1 MNTMKKQTG
10 SKHIGLKILL
20 ALVLIGLIG
29 AGGAFMFYQS
39 QLNPV
44 DKQGETVVFEVKSGE
59 TLNAVLPRLENE
71 GLINSALF
79 SKIYVKLNK
88 AGSLAAGKFNLS
100 SAMSTSEIIATITD
114 ATKLI
119 HDDISITFIEGEWL
133 KHMAE
138 KFEAELNIS
147 SDELLELWNDESYIR
162 SLMDEYP
169 FLTDEIFNEKSRFYL
184 EGYLMPNTYSF
195 AKGSDAKTVT
205 EKMLSQTLKVYNQF
219 KEQMNNHDLTLH
231 ELFTLAS
238 IVQYEASKIDD
249 MKMIAGVFYNRMEI
263 GMKLQSS
270 VTVCYA
276 IDIDKGDSW
285 KACEVNPTYDSP
297 YNTYMVT
304 GLPPGPILNPGV
316 DAIEAVL
323 NPTESNYYY
332 FMADV
337 YGDGT
342 VYYAETYAQ
351 HLALVNKYLK

>member
-1 MNTMKKQTG
+1 MTKKQTG
-10 SKHIGLKILL
+10 SSTVLKLLLCPILFTVVCL
-20 ALVLIGLIG
+20 
-29 AGGAFMFYQS
+29 GGAFVFYTS
-39 QLNPV
+39 QLTPV
-44 DKQGETVVFEVKSGE
+44 SESTEEVVFEVRSGE
-59 TLNAVLPRLENE
+59 TLNAVLPRLEQE
-71 GLINSALF
+71 GLIKNTLAAKVYL
-79 SKIYVKLNK
+79 KLNET
-88 AGSLAAGKFNLS
+88 GSLAAGKFKLKAS
-100 SAMSTSEIIATITD
+100 MSTEKIIATITD

-138 KFEAELNIS
+138 KFETDLGIS
-147 SDELLELWNDESYIR
+147 ADELLELWNDEAYLR
-162 SLMDEYP
+162 SLMNEYP
-169 FLTDEIFNEKSRFYL
+169 FLTDEIFNEDSRYLL
-184 EGYLMPNTYSF
+184 EGYLMPNTYAF
-195 AKGSDAKTVT
+195 AKGSDAETVT
-205 EKMLSQTLKVYNQF
+205 KKLLDQTLKVYNEF
-219 KEQMNNHDLTLH
+219 KDQMEAHELSVH

-238 IVQYEASKIDD
+238 IVQYEASSIED
-249 MKMIAGVFYNRMEI
+249 MKMIAGVFYNRLEI

-276 IDIDKGDSW
+276 IDKEKSDSW

-297 YNTYMVT
+297 YNTYMVQ
-304 GLPPGPILNPGV
+304 GLPPGPILNPGA

-351 HLALVNKYLK
+351 HLALVEKYLR

>member
-1 MNTMKKQTG
+1 MKKQTG
-10 SKHIGLKILL
+10 SKNTGLKILL
-20 ALVLIGLIG
+20 CLVLIAMIG
-29 AGGAFMFYQS
+29 AGGAFLYYQS

-44 DKQGETVVFEVKSGE
+44 NEQAESVVFEVKSGE

-79 SKIYVKLNK
+79 SKIYIKLNG

-100 SAMSTSEIIATITD
+100 ASMSTSEIIATITN

-133 KHMAE
+133 KHMSE
-138 KFEAELNIS
+138 KFEESLGIDA
-147 SDELLELWNDESYIR
+147 DELLELWNDESYVR
-162 SLMDEYP
+162 SLMNEYP
-169 FLTDEIFNEKSRFYL
+169 FLTEEIFNEESRFLL

-195 AKGSDAKTVT
+195 AKGFDAKTVT

-219 KEQMNNHDLTLH
+219 KKQMDSHDLSIH

-238 IVQYEASKIDD
+238 IVQYEASKIED
-249 MKMIAGVFYNRMEI
+249 MRMIAGVFYNRMEI
-263 GMKLQSS
+263 GMKLKSS

-316 DAIEAVL
+316 DAIDAVL

>member
-1 MNTMKKQTG
+1 MKKTQTG
-10 SKHIGLKILL
+10 SNLVVKLLLVFGLM
-20 ALVLIGLIG
+20 AVLC
-29 AGGAFMFYQS
+29 ACGAFVFYQS

-44 DKQGETVVFEVKSGE
+44 SDDSAEIVFEVKSGE
-59 TLNAVLPRLENE
+59 TLNAVLPRLEQE

-79 SKIYVKLNK
+79 AKIYVRLSEPGN
-88 AGSLAAGKFNLS
+88 LAAGKFSLNPS
-100 SAMSTSEIIATITD
+100 MDTKEIIATITD
-114 ATKLI
+114 STKLI
-119 HDDISITFIEGEWL
+119 HDDITITFIEGEWL
-133 KHMAE
+133 KHMSE
-138 KFEAELNIS
+138 KFEAELGIDA
-147 SDELLELWNDESYIR
+147 DELMSLWNDQDYLR
-162 SLMDEYP
+162 SLMDSYP
-169 FLTDEIFNEKSRFYL
+169 FLTEDIFNEDSRYYL
-184 EGYLMPNTYSF
+184 EGYLMPNTYAF

-205 EKMLSQTLKVYNQF
+205 KKMLDQTLKVYNQF
-219 KEQMNNHDLTLH
+219 KTQMEAHELSIH

-238 IVQYEASKIDD
+238 IVQYEASKIED
-249 MKMIAGVFYNRMEI
+249 MKMIAGVFYNRMDI

-316 DAIEAVL
+316 DAIDAVL
-323 NPTESNYYY
+323 NPTENNYYY

-342 VYYAETYAQ
+342 VYFAETYAE
-351 HLALVNKYLK
+351 HLALVNKYLR

>member
-10 SKHIGLKILL
+10 SNVVVKVL
-20 ALVLIGLIG
+20 LVLILLGLLT
-29 AGGAFMFYQS
+29 AGGAFLFYQS

-44 DKQGETVVFEVKSGE
+44 SEQGETVVFEVKNGE
-59 TLNAVLPRLENE
+59 TLNAVLPRLERE

-79 SKIYVKLNK
+79 SKIYLKLNG
-88 AGSLAAGKFNLS
+88 AGSLAAGKFELNP
-100 SAMSTSEIIATITD
+100 AMSTAEILATITD
-114 ATKLI
+114 ATKLL

-133 KHMAE
+133 KHMAD
-138 KFEAELNIS
+138 KFEAELGLDS
-147 SDELLELWNDESYIR
+147 EELMALWNDENYIR
-162 SLMDEYP
+162 SLMDTYP
-169 FLTDEIFNEKSRFYL
+169 FLTEEIFNEDSRYLL
-184 EGYLMPNTYSF
+184 EGYLMPNTYMF
-195 AKGSDAKTVT
+195 AKGSEAKEVT
-205 EKMLSQTLKVYNQF
+205 EKLLSQTLKVYNQF
-219 KEQMNNHDLTLH
+219 KDQMADHKLSIH

-238 IVQYEASKIDD
+238 IVQYEASKVED
-249 MKMIAGVFYNRMEI
+249 MKMIAGVFYNRMDI

-276 IDIDKGDSW
+276 IDKEKDESW

-304 GLPPGPILNPGV
+304 GLPPGPILNPGS

-323 NPTESNYYY
+323 NPTSSNYYY

>member
-1 MNTMKKQTG
+1 MMKKQTG
-10 SKHIGLKILL
+10 SKILLKILL
-20 ALVLIGLIG
+20 VLVLMGCVG
-29 AGGAFMFYQS
+29 AGGAFLYYQS

-44 DKQGETVVFEVKSGE
+44 NEQTETVVFEVKSGE

-71 GLINSALF
+71 GLIKSAFF
-79 SKIYVKLNK
+79 SKIYIKLNGT
-88 AGSLAAGKFNLS
+88 GSLAAGKFNLS
-100 SAMSTSEIIATITD
+100 TSMSTSEIIATITD

-138 KFEAELNIS
+138 KFETEMNIS
-147 SDELLELWNDESYIR
+147 SAELLELWNDEDYIR
-162 SLMDEYP
+162 SLMSEYP
-169 FLTDEIFNEKSRFYL
+169 FLTEDIFNDNSRFLL
-184 EGYLMPNTYSF
+184 EGYLMPNTYAF

-205 EKMLSQTLKVYNQF
+205 ERMLSQTLKVYNEY
-219 KEQMNNHDLTLH
+219 KDLMTSHDLSVH

-238 IVQYEASKIDD
+238 IVQYEASKIED
-249 MKMIAGVFYNRMEI
+249 MKMIAGVFYNRMAI

-297 YNTYMVT
+297 YNTYMVQ

-316 DAIEAVL
+316 DAIAAVL